1 MVSTKT
7 PQLSLFLVKNT
18 KCFLI
23 KIRRCDVLF
32 HHFYSNYYTRD
43 SSQGNKGRKKKG
55 IHIVKEEAKLSSVVD
70 DMNLHL
76 ENAEQSARKSTRT
89 NNQV

>member
-1 MVSTKT
+1 MFFSIISI
-7 PQLSLFLVKNT
+7 QIIIQEIQARA
-18 KCFLI
+18 I
-23 KIRRCDVLF
+23 KEE
-32 HHFYSNYYTRD
+32 
-43 SSQGNKGRKKKG
+43 KKKG